1 MIESIMWFNRK
12 PQFSL
17 KVKQNR
23 YERFIIDELRIVNV
37 SEDELADVLMR
48 AIQEI
53 ENRLSVLNGG
63 E

>member
-1 MIESIMWFNRK
+1 MWFNRK

-37 SEDELADVLMR
+37 SEEELADVLMR

-53 ENRLSVLNGG
+53 ETRLAVLNGR

>member
-1 MIESIMWFNRK
+1 MWFNRK

-37 SEDELADVLMR
+37 SEEELADVLMR

-53 ENRLSVLNGG
+53 EQRLNILNGG